1 MYTCG
6 VANTYL
12 GRHKSE
18 RVHAA
23 EEAHT
28 NANDEHET
36 GQRQDGGEQRDQ
48 PDVRPAGRGG

>member
-1 MYTCG
+1 MHTLG

-48 PDVRPAGRGG
+48 PDVRPAGRGW